1 MLTSSDMALCGLE
14 PPVLFA
20 PVANCQ
26 TIGLAVSGG
35 ADSLA
40 LMLLYAA
47 WKGPKPNAIV
57 YTVDHRL
64 RPEAQREAAMVVSE
78 AEKLRLPCRPLVWDG
93 PKPSSGK
100 QSAARSARYRL
111 MAGAMAADGAR
122 VLLTAHH
129 IRDQAETVLMRLAH
143 GSGVTGLAGMRAFS
157 EIEGV
162 NVFRPLL
169 GVRAETLATLVAR
182 AGLSPAHDPS
192 NADPAYERTRWR
204 NALPALGELGI
215 TPETIGRLAGRLAR
229 IDDFAN
235 RSTDRFIKANVTR
248 DGLGMVRVGRAAL
261 ANADPEI
268 AIRIVDRAVAVAS
281 GAQTFTLARIERVAE
296 RLAAGERFSATLAGA
311 CISAQGDA
319 VVIYREV
326 GRQGLPSS
334 DLAPG
339 DRLVWDG
346 RFSITA
352 TRHGTIGPASGLSRA
367 RFTALTGERLE
378 GPVAGLRAAP
388 LICDADGQIAAIGC
402 FAIAQGFAVGQIPL
416 TA

>member
-1 MLTSSDMALCGLE
+1 MLTASDLALCGLE
-14 PPVLFA
+14 PPALFA

-40 LMLLYAA
+40 LMALYAA
-47 WKGPKPNAIV
+47 WKGPRPNAIV

-64 RPEAQREAAMVVSE
+64 RPEAQSEAAMVVAE
-78 AEKLRLPCRPLVWDG
+78 AQKLGLACRHLVWDG

-100 QSAARSARYRL
+100 QSAARRARYRL
-111 MAGAMAADGAR
+111 MATAMAADGAQ

-129 IRDQAETVLMRLAH
+129 VRDQAETVLMRLAH

-157 EIEGV
+157 EVEGV
-162 NVFRPLL
+162 KVFRPLL

-204 NALPALGELGI
+204 NALPTLGALGL
-215 TPETIGRLAGRLAR
+215 TPKTIGRLAERLAR
-229 IDDFAN
+229 IDDFAA
-235 RSTDRFIKANVTR
+235 RSADRFIKANVTR
-248 DGLGMVRVGRAAL
+248 DGLGMVRIDRAAL
-261 ANADPEI
+261 AGADHEI
-268 AIRIVDRAVAVAS
+268 AIRIVERAVAAAS
-281 GAQTFTLARIERVAE
+281 GERSFALAQIERIAE
-296 RLAAGERFSATLAGA
+296 RLESGERFAATLAGA
-311 CISAQGDA
+311 RIAAQDNA
-319 VVIYREV
+319 IIVYREA
-326 GRQGLPSS
+326 GRQGLPST

-367 RFTALTGERLE
+367 QFAAVTGQRLD

-402 FAIAQGFAVGQIPL
+402 FAIAQGFAVGQTPL